1 MYVRTISRKNKSG
14 TTTTYVQLA
23 HNVRDS
29 QTRQPRA
36 DVLYTFGRA
45 DALDVDA
52 IRRLTK
58 SLSRF
63 LTSEEALKIQGAADG
78 NTPLRFM
85 RSYPMGGA
93 YLLRALWEQLGIP
106 DALSQCMK
114 DRSFTSPVEWAA
126 FAMTANRA
134 LVPDSKRGVEEWVRG
149 RMWPWGIRNR

>member
-14 TTTTYVQLA
+14 STTTYAQLA
-23 HNVRDS
+23 HNVRDP
-29 QTRQPRA
+29 QTGQPRA
-36 DVLYTFGRA
+36 DVLYSFGRA

-63 LTSEEALKIQGAADG
+63 LSPEEALKIQGATDG
-78 NTPLRFM
+78 DTPLRFI

-106 DALSQCMK
+106 DALSQCIVRLQMVLDK
-114 DRSFTSPVEWAA
+114 LDQKLREGFSTHINLSCLF
-126 FAMTANRA
+126 
-134 LVPDSKRGVEEWVRG
+134 SKSQSVILF
-149 RMWPWGIRNR
+149 PS